1 MNELT
6 EEQHARNWE
15 LLWDLRRNVRYFAK
29 RAGWFDAVHR
39 LSCLLCFIGGSGAFA
54 AFAGNWPTAGYVC
67 SGFIVLLS
75 AVCAQYDY
83 PKKAALCRS
92 LRTDYLRLLEKAE
105 AAGGLDMPEADCR
118 RLAAA
123 YRRVERTS
131 VFPFPAALGP
141 MRCGSAT
148 RETPAYVNPTAA
160 RAAIAARS
168 TPFAED
174 AAASAT
180 GAGETAGAPPPAHPK
195 SRNGKRRNKRM
206 AVMGQQYRQNR

>member
-39 LSCLLCFIGGSGAFA
+39 LSGLLCFIGGSGAFA

-92 LRTDYLRLLEKAE
+92 LRADYLQVLEEAE
-105 AAGGLDMPEADCR
+105 AAGGLQMSEADCC
-118 RLAAA
+118 RLRAA
-123 YRRVERTS
+123 YHRVERKQEAPLPFFKATVDS
-131 VFPFPAALGP
+131 VDRMDSVDKKGRPKAATEGL
-141 MRCGSAT
+141 S
-148 RETPAYVNPTAA
+148 
-160 RAAIAARS
+160 
-168 TPFAED
+168 
-174 AAASAT
+174 
-180 GAGETAGAPPPAHPK
+180 
-195 SRNGKRRNKRM
+195 
-206 AVMGQQYRQNR
+206 